1 MEKGIILTFKE
12 LMLLLQG
19 IGISRI
25 NGIYMEEEMVS
36 DEEVIYILRDLE
48 KKEILRSDKTSF
60 EVDELMSKMLRCMGR
75 SEKEYLCQTEDGIV
89 YCYECEKEV
98 LTTQL
103 CATRRK
109 SIELMLYEKDKF
121 ISEFGKEIC
130 NDID

>member
-19 IGISRI
+19 IGINRI

-48 KKEILRSDKTSF
+48 KKGILKSDKTSF
-60 EVDELMSKMLRCMGR
+60 EVDELMSKMLLCMGQA
-75 SEKEYLCQTEDGIV
+75 EKEYLCQQEEGTM
-89 YCYECEKEV
+89 YCYEREKKV

-121 ISEFGKEIC
+121 ISEFGKESC